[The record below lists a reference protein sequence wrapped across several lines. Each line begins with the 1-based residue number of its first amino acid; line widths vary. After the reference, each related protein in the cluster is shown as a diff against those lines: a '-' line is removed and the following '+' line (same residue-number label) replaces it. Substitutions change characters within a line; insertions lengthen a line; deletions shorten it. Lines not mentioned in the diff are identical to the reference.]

1 MKLSNSRIVANVPV
15 IDMKRAMDFYS
26 RKLGLKVIPMT
37 DWLAIASSSD
47 NSVLSLAM
55 RQKIP
60 SDEDTVN
67 FTVSDIKATMKEL
80 EAEGIVFNDYDLP
93 RLKTKHHIA
102 EASGFLAAWFK
113 DSEGNT
119 LQINQSPPGS

>member
-15 IDMKRAMDFYS
+15 TDMKRAMDFYAN
-26 RKLGLKVIPMT
+26 KLGLKVVPMT
-37 DWLAIASSSD
+37 DWLALAMSND
-47 NSVLSLAM
+47 KSVLSLAM

-67 FTVSDIKATMKEL
+67 FTVSDITATMKEL
-80 EAEGIVFNDYDLP
+80 QAQGIVFHDYDLP
-93 RLKTKHHIA
+93 RLKTQNHVA
-102 EASGFLAAWFK
+102 EAAGFRAAWFK

>member
-15 IDMKRAMDFYS
+15 SDMKRATDFYGK
-26 RKLGLKVIPMT
+26 KLGLRIVPMT
-37 DWLAIASSSD
+37 DWLALAMSND

-55 RQKIP
+55 RQKVP

-67 FTVSDIKATMKEL
+67 FTVSDIHETMKEL
-80 EAEGIVFNDYDLP
+80 KAEGITFHEYDLP
-93 RLKTKHHIA
+93 RLKTVNAIA
-102 EASGFLAAWFK
+102 EASGFKAAWFK

-119 LQINQSPPGS
+119 LQINQSPNGS